1 MRCSR
6 LTAMSIAFGSF
17 ALFWGVQEPNNRS
30 RPPSMICFFIVVL
43 LWKKRSCLHGQL
55 LFFVFNDVVFI
66 ILQQKQG
73 VSCSYSCGSNTLCI
87 RSDSHG
93 GSVLQ
98 AQNSRSVFVHFH
110 KFEALSVGYGIP
122 CIVFFVIDQ
131 IYRFVFSFLVM
142 V

>member
-1 MRCSR
+1 M
-6 LTAMSIAFGSF
+6 G
-17 ALFWGVQEPNNRS
+17 N
-30 RPPSMICFFIVVL
+30 FFSL
-43 LWKKRSCLHGQL
+43 CL
-55 LFFVFNDVVFI
+55 NDVVFI